1 MDLVSVLELQ
11 VAQTLQHLHRVAK
24 ELRKL
29 TLEPRQTD
37 WVSGPEQMVDQRLL
51 LLQLVRMELQMP
63 LVEAG
68 WVVLRERLVALH
80 EVYLLDS
87 PSQYPA
93 CSGACFLL

>member
-29 TLEPRQTD
+29 TLEARQTD
-37 WVSGPEQMVDQRLL
+37 WVSGPQQMVDQKLL
-51 LLQLVRMELQMP
+51 LLLRMELQMP

-68 WVVLRERLVALH
+68 WVVLRERLVVLH
-80 EVYLLDS
+80 QVYLLDS